1 MCGLAGVVFPIMFSQ
16 LVGKLG
22 FGSTLQIMAFV
33 CLLLLFVATFI
44 LRARKTRT
52 AGRPDFFEP
61 VRAAWENA
69 AYRWLLVGVFFGF
82 WG

>member
-1 MCGLAGVVFPIMFSQ
+1 MFSF

-22 FGSTLQIMAFV
+22 FGSTLQIMAFI
-33 CLLLLFVATFI
+33 CILLLFIATFI
-44 LRARKTRT
+44 LRARKTGK
-52 AGRPDFFEP
+52 AGRPDWFEP
-61 VRAAWENA
+61 VRAARENA

>member
-1 MCGLAGVVFPIMFSQ
+1 MWSAGVVFPIMFSQ

-33 CLLLLFVATFI
+33 CLLLLFIGIFI
-44 LRARKTRT
+44 LRARKPRT
-52 AGRPDFFEP
+52 VGRPDVLEP
-61 VRAAWENA
+61 VRAAWENP

>member
-1 MCGLAGVVFPIMFSQ
+1 MFQS

-22 FGSTLQIMAFV
+22 FGSTLQIMAFICV
-33 CLLLLFVATFI
+33 LLLFTATFL
-44 LRARKTRT
+44 LRARKTNTGT
-52 AGRPDFFEP
+52 AARRDWFEP
-61 VRAAWENA
+61 VRAARESG